1 MKGVITLLS
10 CLLFSCLHF
19 SACRVAQVLSTQYSQ
34 NIAEATYGTESNHP
48 GMNDGNLQTLATLPA
63 TNERNFII
71 RFAEIH
77 PVRKIVVHN
86 GNLFRFEMQYLD
98 SESEKWET
106 FDTIIQRRNIGEERA
121 QAEFVFDRLNFQ
133 TQMIRIAVTR
143 TVDDVIVNKVV
154 AEPGDR
160 IVDQRKTL
168 AGFYYP
174 HYRVMQP
181 AIAQI
186 REIEVYH
193 LAKNS
198 N

>member
-1 MKGVITLLS
+1 MKRFIILLS
-10 CLLFSCLHF
+10 CLLFICLHF
-19 SACRVAQVLSTQYSQ
+19 SACKLAQVLSTQYSQ
-34 NIAEATYGTESNHP
+34 NIAQADYGTESNHP
-48 GMNDGNLQTLATLPA
+48 GMNDGNLKTLATLPA
-63 TNERNFII
+63 TNERNFIL
-71 RFAEIH
+71 RFAEVH

-98 SESEKWET
+98 SETGEWET
-106 FDTIIQRRNIGEERA
+106 FDTIIQRRNIGDERA
-121 QAEFVFDRLNFQ
+121 QPEFVFDRLNFQ

-143 TVDDVIVNKVV
+143 TVDDVIINKVM

-160 IVDQRKTL
+160 VVDQRKTM

-193 LAKNS
+193 LAENK
-198 N
+198 

>member
-1 MKGVITLLS
+1 MKGIITLFG
-10 CLLFSCLHF
+10 CLLLGCLHF

-34 NIAEATYGTESNHP
+34 NIAQATYGTESNHP

-98 SESEKWET
+98 SETEKWET
-106 FDTIIQRRNIGEERA
+106 FDTIIQRRNVGEERA
-121 QAEFVFDRLNFQ
+121 QAQFVFDRLNFQ
-133 TQMIRIAVTR
+133 TRMIRIAVTR
-143 TVDDVIVNKVV
+143 TVDDVIINKVV
-154 AEPGDR
+154 TEPGDR
-160 IVDQRKTL
+160 VVDRRTTL